1 MDHHSRLEDIL
12 TAAKRWECSLFFN
25 ESADP
30 NKPIIIDLCDK
41 LESGKDYIFPERFK
55 GLSSKKALMN
65 ELCRSSIRSGFPMDI
80 RNSKKQS
87 LCKKGVEHE
96 IYVSCLAGIKYN
108 ETKKKIIQEQPIT
121 PKRKYVRKKEGKNDT
136 LSWRYTNLD
145 EKCDFAFT
153 IQLITSDIAKFPFQ
167 QNLGRWR
174 MKVCLYISA

>member
-108 ETKKKIIQEQPIT
+108 ETKKKIIQEQPRT

-136 LSWRYTNLD
+136 LSWRYTNLN

-167 QNLGRWR
+167 QNHGRWR